1 MKTTSVALF
10 LALSAGYLGVANA
23 ESLHTNPLRAANTQ
37 LPCNHDADVDTEANK
52 VSRTAVANKQ
62 PA

>member
-23 ESLHTNPLRAANTQ
+23 ESLSSNAAK
-37 LPCNHDADVDTEANK
+37 ANK
-52 VSRTAVANKQ
+52 EAISSNEKRLESNNASRTAVVTKKKDSR
-62 PA
+62 